1 MNWKVLYCFLWVAM
15 ARSFLF
21 AQDPFGMSFQTQR
34 AMINPSFVGIT
45 GVESIQMN
53 AKMQWNNFGDASDR
67 YQTLSVLIEEP
78 LPCTRLLDIGIKLL
92 HDQEG
97 KARYKTTELGF
108 LSSITITPV
117 KTKFIQH
124 NIRIGGDFSFGRNS
138 LDFSNLIFSDQLD
151 PKYGIYDK
159 FGNLNP
165 TAFVAPGSNQGWYF
179 NPGFGVSYIR
189 NANATTHRSYVIN
202 TGMAA
207 YRAYGTINTRWL
219 QYNSLTGIATVDP
232 WRVTAHFLYEK
243 NYAHLNSNLSK
254 IKFFVVYQNQGGID
268 YVEIGAR
275 VGVIN
280 NRLGLVSSLHFTP
293 LSQYTN
299 NTKWVDLMLEYKF
312 KPRQGRLVEM
322 NLSYGHNIG
331 GLSNTIGPILGLG
344 FAYRLNKSTLCKL
357 DNIYDVN
364 CYDLTL
370 PENWRIYENV
380 WYKD

>member
-1 MNWKVLYCFLWVAM
+1 MNVKLLYYFLPALMGCFGLV
-15 ARSFLF
+15 
-21 AQDPFGMSFQTQR
+21 AQDPFALSFQSNR
-34 AMINPSFVGIT
+34 ALINPSFVGIH
-45 GVESIQMN
+45 GVESILMN
-53 AKMQWNNFGDASDR
+53 AKMQWNNRGDVSDR
-67 YQTLSVLIEEP
+67 YQTLSVLVEEP
-78 LPCTRLLDIGIKLL
+78 LPCTRLLDIGLKFL

-97 KARYKTTELGF
+97 KTRYKTTEIGF
-108 LSSITITPV
+108 LSNITISKKGRLV
-117 KTKFIQH
+117 RH
-124 NIRIGGDFSFGRNS
+124 NFRIGGDFSFGRNS

-151 PKYGIYDK
+151 PKYGIYDQY
-159 FGNLNP
+159 GNPNP
-165 TAFVAPGSNQGWYF
+165 TAFVASGNNQSWYF
-179 NPGFGVSYIR
+179 NPGFGISYIR
-189 NANATTHRSYVIN
+189 NANAGTHRSNVIN
-202 TGMAA
+202 IGAAA

-232 WRVTAHFLYEK
+232 WRLTAHFLYEK

-254 IKFFVVYQNQGGID
+254 IKFFAVYQIQGGID
-268 YVEIGAR
+268 YVEIGTR

-280 NRLGLVSSLHFTP
+280 NRLGLTSSLHFTP
-293 LSQYTN
+293 YSQYTN
-299 NTKWVDLMLEYKF
+299 NTKWIDLMLEYRF
-312 KPRQGRLVEM
+312 KPKQGRLIEV

>member
-1 MNWKVLYCFLWVAM
+1 M
-15 ARSFLF
+15 
-21 AQDPFGMSFQTQR
+21 
-34 AMINPSFVGIT
+34 
-45 GVESIQMN
+45 
-53 AKMQWNNFGDASDR
+53 
-67 YQTLSVLIEEP
+67 
-78 LPCTRLLDIGIKLL
+78 
-92 HDQEG
+92 
-97 KARYKTTELGF
+97 
-108 LSSITITPV
+108 
-117 KTKFIQH
+117 
-124 NIRIGGDFSFGRNS
+124 
-138 LDFSNLIFSDQLD
+138 
-151 PKYGIYDK
+151 
-159 FGNLNP
+159 
-165 TAFVAPGSNQGWYF
+165 
-179 NPGFGVSYIR
+179 
-189 NANATTHRSYVIN
+189 
-202 TGMAA
+202 
-207 YRAYGTINTRWL
+207 
-219 QYNSLTGIATVDP
+219 
-232 WRVTAHFLYEK
+232 
-243 NYAHLNSNLSK
+243 
-254 IKFFVVYQNQGGID
+254 YQNQGGID
-268 YVEIGAR
+268 YVEIGTR

>member
-1 MNWKVLYCFLWVAM
+1 
-15 ARSFLF
+15 
-21 AQDPFGMSFQTQR
+21 
-34 AMINPSFVGIT
+34 
-45 GVESIQMN
+45 
-53 AKMQWNNFGDASDR
+53 
-67 YQTLSVLIEEP
+67 
-78 LPCTRLLDIGIKLL
+78 
-92 HDQEG
+92 
-97 KARYKTTELGF
+97 
-108 LSSITITPV
+108 
-117 KTKFIQH
+117 
-124 NIRIGGDFSFGRNS
+124 
-138 LDFSNLIFSDQLD
+138 
-151 PKYGIYDK
+151 
-159 FGNLNP
+159 
-165 TAFVAPGSNQGWYF
+165 
-179 NPGFGVSYIR
+179 
-189 NANATTHRSYVIN
+189 
-202 TGMAA
+202 
-207 YRAYGTINTRWL
+207 
-219 QYNSLTGIATVDP
+219 GIATVDP
-232 WRVTAHFLYEK
+232 WRFTAHFLYEK

-254 IKFFVVYQNQGGID
+254 IKFFAVYQNQGGID

-380 WYKD
+380 WYKN